1 MEINLETIKT
11 LREKTGA
18 GMVDCKKALEE
29 TNGDIDQAVE
39 ALRKKG
45 IAKAAKRTDRETSE
59 GVIKLLTN
67 EEGAEGYILEVN
79 AETDF
84 VVRNEKF
91 QDFANKVIDIAKVS
105 QPQNLEE
112 LLSLGME
119 NGTVKETLD
128 SLSGII
134 GEKMTIKRFDILK
147 SDGTVSAYSHLGGK
161 IGVLVAIDKKE
172 AKDLA
177 YDLAMQIAAANPR
190 YIDKSE
196 VPAEEIAKEKE
207 IYREQLAQETKP
219 AEIIEKII
227 IGKLNKFYEDVCLV
241 DQDFIKDDSKKVRD
255 ILGDVKVEK
264 FIRYSL

>member
-1 MEINLETIKT
+1 METIKI

-29 TNGDIDQAVE
+29 TNGDIDKAVE

-59 GVIKLLTN
+59 GIIKILTN
-67 EEGAEGYILEVN
+67 KEATEGYILEVD

-105 QPQNLEE
+105 RSQNLEE
-112 LLSLGME
+112 LLGLSME

-147 SDGTVSAYSHLGGK
+147 AAGTVSAYSHLGGK

-207 IYREQLAQETKP
+207 IYREQLAQENKP

-227 IGKLNKFYEDVCLV
+227 VGKLNKFYEDVCLV